1 MKIFIS
7 ADIEGISSTV
17 SWEECTPGNAN
28 YPRATE
34 QMTREV
40 LAACEGAHDAGAD
53 TILVK
58 DAHGPGTNIDI
69 FQMPDYVTLRR
80 RWNEDPF
87 CMVEGLDSTFDAAL
101 FVGYHS
107 AAGQDGN
114 LLSHTISQRPFSIT
128 INGITASEFLIYSYA
143 AAYLGVPSVYLS
155 GDLQLCQTS
164 KNLHPNL
171 ITTAVKRGDAFAAEC
186 MSPSKAV
193 QLIRQDVKKA
203 LSQSLEQ
210 ALIKLPEHFVVEI
223 KFKDHAHSAR
233 PSNYPGMR
241 RKDFHTVV
249 FEHDDYLEV
258 LRMILFV
265 L

>member
-1 MKIFIS
+1 M
-7 ADIEGISSTV
+7 
-17 SWEECTPGNAN
+17 
-28 YPRATE
+28 
-34 QMTREV
+34 
-40 LAACEGAHDAGAD
+40 
-53 TILVK
+53 
-58 DAHGPGTNIDI
+58 
-69 FQMPDYVTLRR
+69 
-80 RWNEDPF
+80 
-87 CMVEGLDSTFDAAL
+87 
-101 FVGYHS
+101 
-107 AAGQDGN
+107 
-114 LLSHTISQRPFSIT
+114 
-128 INGITASEFLIYSYA
+128 
-143 AAYLGVPSVYLS
+143 YLS

-241 RKDFHTVV
+241 RKDSHTVV